1 MNNQHESIDSMLQYI
16 HDVIK
21 RDCERHILINQ
32 PNSTPFKITNDMIDD
47 VKHQNTQMIL
57 YAIKIIKDYQLD
69 EHSISDIDWV
79 INVYPRLYKIIYGK
93 DLISI
98 WGSILQYFGKNYTD
112 NLKVSK
118 MLYIPRVL
126 GGY

>member
-16 HDVIK
+16 RDVNK

-32 PNSTPFKITNDMIDD
+32 PTRFKITNDMIDD
-47 VKHQNTQMIL
+47 VKHQNTQMFL
-57 YAIKIIKDYQLD
+57 YAIKIVKDYHLD
-69 EHSISDIDWV
+69 EYGWPDIDWV
-79 INVYPRLYKIIYGK
+79 FNVYCRCFHKIVYGK
-93 DLISI
+93 DISI
-98 WGSILQYFGKNYTD
+98 WGGTLSYFGKNYTN